1 MGFKNL
7 FHDMEF
13 LYLMAVIKTALEASL
28 PEAYEML
35 SELVDGFESARNAS
49 IEVTNLFNDMII
61 AAQNKDIDAV
71 VVLYTE
77 IASKRGGS
85 RESDK

>member
-1 MGFKNL
+1 
-7 FHDMEF
+7 
-13 LYLMAVIKTALEASL
+13 
-28 PEAYEML
+28 
-35 SELVDGFESARNAS
+35 
-49 IEVTNLFNDMII
+49 MII

-85 RESDK
+85 CESDK